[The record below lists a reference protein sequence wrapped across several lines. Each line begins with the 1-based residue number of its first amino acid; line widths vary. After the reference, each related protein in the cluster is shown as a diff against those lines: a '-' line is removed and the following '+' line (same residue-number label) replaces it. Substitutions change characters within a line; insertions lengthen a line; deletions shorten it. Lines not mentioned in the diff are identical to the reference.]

1 MMKRPDLIALT
12 PDDLA
17 ALANRG
23 LVKRAQKELE
33 AGEPAAQWTETD
45 DGTITAVW
53 TDGTTCVLPGG
64 KALQQARCD
73 CAALDLCRHILRT
86 VLAWQARQTSTAD
99 EAAPPPQPW
108 NPARITDELIDSQV
122 PKAMRDR
129 ARQLLSQGILAEVLC
144 AVKPSARFHFP
155 GHTVRFPV
163 PDDLRYTQ
171 CSCSDPAPCAHAVLA
186 VHAFRLLPANQSSG
200 IVSEGPLDAPVTHE
214 PLLAAADCV
223 REALSSGLATL
234 SSSWR
239 DRLRRIAAES
249 LPWPAQ
255 LLEELAEDYDR
266 YTARD
271 AAFSPEQ
278 MLSRAGELLLRA
290 DAILAGCAPV
300 PQAFIRGLKADRDSD
315 LGSARFIGLGASV
328 VEARSS
334 TAVHVFLQ
342 EADTGHVVTVTREFN
357 EPPETVRKPFHQLA
371 QTSSVKD
378 ASIASLAAGQLIA
391 QGGRRT
397 AAGRLI
403 IGRARAVVNPQNFT
417 WEQLK
422 APVLVEDFGEIMARL
437 RLLPP
442 ACFRPRRTGSDFH
455 VCPIQTVEAAR
466 FDAQTNSIIA
476 RLTDTAGA
484 QAMLLHPW
492 TQRGQPGAEALLA
505 ELQSGA
511 RPAYV
516 AGHAHAHGQA
526 LVFHPTAVVFMDD
539 KGARRA
545 VLPWISSTRTVT
557 TFEHPADVHAT
568 TRRPYA
574 PAAEC
579 LADLLLQGADRLSQ
593 RSWPGWNR
601 AHDELEATGHHRMAA
616 LLRRAQ
622 GGSSQALPAL
632 KWWRLGIEALSE

>member
-1 MMKRPDLIALT
+1 MKRPDLIALT

-33 AGEPAAQWTETD
+33 AADLTAQWTETE

-53 TDGTTCVLPGG
+53 TDGTTCTLPGA
-64 KALQQARCD
+64 KTLKEARCD

-86 VLAWQARQTSTAD
+86 VIAWQARQTSTED
-99 EAAPPPQPW
+99 AAVPPPEPW

-129 ARQLLSQGILAEVLC
+129 ARQLRSQGMLAEVLC

-155 GHTVRFPV
+155 GHTVRFLV
-163 PDDLRYTQ
+163 PDDLRYVQ

-186 VHAFRLLPANQSSG
+186 VHAFRLLPADQSAG
-200 IVSEGPLDAPVTHE
+200 IISEGPLDAAVPRE
-214 PLLAAADCV
+214 PLLAATDCV

-234 SSSWR
+234 SPSWR

-255 LLEELAEDYDR
+255 ILDELAEDFDR
-266 YTARD
+266 YASRD
-271 AAFSPEQ
+271 AGFSPEA
-278 MLSRAGELLLRA
+278 MLTRAGELLLRS

-300 PQAFIRGLKADRDSD
+300 PQAFIRGLKADRDND
-315 LGSARFIGLGASV
+315 LGSARFIGLGANV
-328 VEARSS
+328 VEARTS

-342 EADTGHVVTVTREFN
+342 EVDTGHVVTVTREFN
-357 EPPETVRKPFHQLA
+357 EPPETARKPFHQLA
-371 QTSSVKD
+371 QSASVKD
-378 ASIASLAAGQLIA
+378 ASLASLAAGQLIA

-403 IGRARAVVNPQNFT
+403 IGRARAVVNPQNFS
-417 WEQLK
+417 WDQLK
-422 APVLVEDFGEIMARL
+422 APVLVEDFSEIMARL

-455 VCPIQTVEAAR
+455 VCPIQSVEAAR
-466 FDAQTNSIIA
+466 FDSRTNAIIA
-476 RLTDTAGA
+476 RLTDHAGA
-484 QAMLLHPW
+484 QAMLQHPW
-492 TQRGQPGAEALLA
+492 TQRGQIGAESLLA

-511 RPAYV
+511 RPAFV
-516 AGHAHAHGQA
+516 AGQAHAHGQT
-526 LVFHPTAVVFMDD
+526 LVFHPTAVVFTDD
-539 KGARRA
+539 HGARRA
-545 VLPWISSTRTVT
+545 IQPWISATRIANA
-557 TFEHPADVHAT
+557 FEHPVDAHAS

-574 PAAEC
+574 SAAEC
-579 LADLLLQGADRLSQ
+579 LVDLLLQGADRLSQ
-593 RSWPGWNR
+593 RGWPGWNR

-616 LLRRAQ
+616 LLRSAQ
-622 GGSSQALPAL
+622 ESSSKALPAL
-632 KWWRLGIEALSE
+632 KWWRLGIEALAE